1 MAQPRPVLTVDVNA
15 AHQSVRRA
23 GPSKAMNTH
32 AMASAQAPQAN
43 GQEQRQ
49 SANGIRPGDII
60 SEDDLNEQGGFS
72 SDEEGIDGYDTGVN
86 RQQSVGRGDGSY
98 GNQQYA
104 QQEYSLDSQDFVD
117 SDSSEGDQYGQE
129 GEGELGSDEDDGQY
143 DEEEEDELSSSPSI
157 PDENIDFDLVYA
169 LHNFI
174 ATVEG
179 QATVNKG
186 NSLTLLDDSNSYWWL
201 VRVLRT
207 QEVGYIPAENIETPY
222 ERLARLNK
230 HRNVDLT
237 SATDDDHN
245 QVPEGIITS
254 HLVKQRSFGTR
265 GISTHSGK
273 LSALSRR
280 NHGLKPKRLSDV
292 NEDKRGVQFG
302 PPTYLEHSG
311 NEYSDEEEE
320 DEDGDHDM
328 IEMDEDE
335 GELSDEEDE
344 AVEGDRQEIVEG
356 RDQYEPNHQIS
367 RGAMGAEHMEPDD
380 GMDWDARESE
390 RVQRAQ
396 EERNAARQ
404 AAQNRLAT
412 QTENNNS
419 AQQNSRAAQD
429 QVQGMLQQQQIRQQT
444 QQQQQQQQQ
453 MYQKQSAQQQQ
464 FQQSGAPRAAQPPQS
479 RLSLQEH
486 NRTTNRLSS
495 STTSSNGS
503 TSGFLPSQV
512 QASRDRASTDGNA
525 PTVAAI
531 TSPNDSKRDRRT
543 SHRKSRGEDDVL
555 EEKQGKKRSGVFSG
569 LFSRSKDKK
578 ERKSGHFS
586 NSSLES
592 DPTRLS
598 EDSNPRQS
606 LTMLGGSSSN
616 AGRALQERDRIQQ
629 EAYQKQFLHD
639 SRNDQRPQRP
649 GSLIA
654 TPGSA
659 PMLNVIRVFAGN
671 DIDSAAT
678 FKTVLLNQSTTAGDL
693 VRQAMQRFRLG
704 AGHDI
709 AQYCLTVKLVE
720 GDERILLANE
730 KPLQV
735 FDDLS
740 EAISSNND
748 IRTIP
753 SVKRSSVGSISSI
766 SSNLSLNPAILRLE
780 NDFSDDHNVKFY
792 LHRRTQNAGDSTLS
806 TRDSNAFGD
815 VSSSAGLSPKG
826 GAILQLS
833 NESNADGTRSSGQ
846 LLDPNDS
853 INNGTQFHRFPLRL
867 LIFPSDLPE
876 GMVFDPQTNAL
887 VPKKVLDTR
896 GPNALVPG
904 EGVPQDYREK
914 ILALP
919 RNTTVAEVVEQ
930 GLERF
935 GILEGVVEG
944 GDDVEDRSG
953 RRRSKGRIR
962 YGLTIKLEEHERQ
975 LQPSSRVVEA
985 FPSAPIM
992 RPATSNRRS
1001 KRASTDSAMLLNFID
1016 DLRADDPIFIL
1027 RQMQRQHHRSARPLS
1042 PTENILANRQDERR
1056 QAELGTVAPTPSN
1069 RALEEVRGGAAPADL
1084 EQQGMSRQEIIAAQR
1099 AAARERR
1106 AAVLGAQPNEE
1117 NGVDV
1122 MLDDKSRLR
1131 SSKMLDTGRVRYSF
1145 IPVSGEE
1152 HDISAIVED
1161 VLRTE
1166 NASMNGL
1173 LAAPPRPTMQLSS
1186 RTASATTIEDY
1197 VSAPGSPIGT
1207 SPLSLREA
1215 HITQP
1220 SSGTG
1225 TNSQKNIRGAGTSDD
1240 AFERLIS
1247 HGESSNRSVE
1257 EKIDQ
1262 VLSRLKSGNGPVALG
1277 QGSQPQATVPQQRF
1291 ASTQAQTG
1299 SVASSHDT
1307 ASPTSGMTHPSVATA
1322 PTPLSTL
1329 TATAGSVA
1337 ANRQM
1342 GSDASTGVS
1351 SRGFGNNIGSNMQA
1365 LSSSSTVGPSASAN
1379 RKTPLPSSSMT
1390 DFGISHLYA
1399 VAEAAARRKP
1409 PRKRPS
1415 KALATS
1421 SSSEEQDFRPTVA
1434 GLFPPQAPYIED
1446 RRIKDAYSPIGK
1458 HLNGLEDTLD
1468 RLLLDAMRLS

>member
-1 MAQPRPVLTVDVNA
+1 MAQSRPVLTVDVNA
-15 AHQSVRRA
+15 AQQSLRKA

-43 GQEQRQ
+43 GQQQRQ
-49 SANGIRPGDII
+49 SGTVIRPGDII
-60 SEDDLNEQGGFS
+60 SEDDLNAQGGFS
-72 SDEEGIDGYDTGVN
+72 SDEEGHNEYETGVN
-86 RQQSVGRGDGSY
+86 RQQQVAGRGAAY
-98 GNQQYA
+98 GNRQHA

-129 GEGELGSDEDDGQY
+129 AEGDMGSDEDDGQY
-143 DEEEEDELSSSPSI
+143 DEEDDDELSSSPSI

-254 HLVKQRSFGTR
+254 HLVKQRSFGSR

-280 NHGLKPKRLSDV
+280 NHGTKPKRLSDV

-311 NEYSDEEEE
+311 NEYSDEEDYEE
-320 DEDGDHDM
+320 GDHDM
-328 IEMDEDE
+328 IDMDEDE
-335 GELSDEEDE
+335 DELSEEEDDGAE
-344 AVEGDRQEIVEG
+344 EEVEEPVEP
-356 RDQYEPNHQIS
+356 RVQNQPNNQRS

-412 QTENNNS
+412 QTENNS
-419 AQQNSRAAQD
+419 SSQQNQQSVQD
-429 QVQGMLQQQQIRQQT
+429 QAQALQQQQQQTRQQA
-444 QQQQQQQQQ
+444 QQQQ
-453 MYQKQSAQQQQ
+453 MYQQQAHQQ
-464 FQQSGAPRAAQPPQS
+464 NLQQPGTVRSGQLPQS
-479 RLSLQEH
+479 RLSLQEQ
-486 NRTTNRLSS
+486 NRATDRLST

-503 TSGFLPSQV
+503 GTNFLPSQV
-512 QASRDRASTDGNA
+512 QASRTSNDGNA
-525 PTVAAI
+525 PNVAAI
-531 TSPNDSKRDRRT
+531 TSPESSKRDKRA
-543 SHRKSRGEDDVL
+543 SQRKSRGEDDIL

-586 NSSLES
+586 NSSMES
-592 DPTRLS
+592 DPTRVS
-598 EDSNPRQS
+598 EDSNSRQS
-606 LTMLGGSSSN
+606 LTMLSGASSN
-616 AGRALQERDRIQQ
+616 AGRALQERDRVQQ
-629 EAYQKQFLHD
+629 EAYQRQFLHD
-639 SRNDQRPQRP
+639 GRNDPRHQRP

-678 FKTVLLNQSTTAGDL
+678 FKTVLLNQSTTAGEL
-693 VRQAMQRFRLG
+693 VRQAMQRFHLG
-704 AGHDI
+704 AGNDI
-709 AQYCLTVKLVE
+709 SQYCLTVKLVE
-720 GDERILLANE
+720 GDERILQIGE

-735 FDDLS
+735 FDELS
-740 EAISSNND
+740 EAISTSNEM
-748 IRTIP
+748 RTIP

-792 LHRRTQNAGDSTLS
+792 LHRKGQLGGDATLS
-806 TRDSNAFGD
+806 TLDSNGFGD
-815 VSSSAGLSPKG
+815 MSTTTGLSPSG
-826 GAILQLS
+826 GAALQLS
-833 NESNADGTRSSGQ
+833 NDSNPDGSRSSGQ

-853 INNGTQFHRFPLRL
+853 LNNTTQFHRFPLRL

-876 GMVFDPQTNAL
+876 GTVFDPQTNAL
-887 VPKKVLDTR
+887 VPRKVLETR

-919 RNTTVAEVVEQ
+919 RNITVAEVVEQ

-962 YGLTIKLEEHERQ
+962 YGLTMKLQDHERQ
-975 LQPSSRVVEA
+975 LQPSSRVLEA
-985 FPSAPIM
+985 FPSAPVM

-1001 KRASTDSAMLLNFID
+1001 KRGSTDSAMLLNFVD
-1016 DLRADDPIFIL
+1016 DLRADDPVFIL

-1106 AAVLGAQPNEE
+1106 AAVLGAQANDA

-1122 MLDDKSRLR
+1122 MLDDRSRLR

-1161 VLRTE
+1161 VLCSE
-1166 NASMNGL
+1166 DASINGL
-1173 LAAPPRPTMQLSS
+1173 LAAPTRPAMQHGS

-1197 VSAPGSPIGT
+1197 VSAPGSPIRA

-1220 SSGTG
+1220 SPGAGSG
-1225 TNSQKNIRGAGTSDD
+1225 SQKSVRGGGSSED
-1240 AFERLIS
+1240 AFERLINNQS
-1247 HGESSNRSVE
+1247 DNGNRSVE
-1257 EKIDQ
+1257 DKIDQ
-1262 VLSRLKSGNGPVALG
+1262 VLSRLNTSGSPIGYG
-1277 QGSQPQATVPQQRF
+1277 QSSQEQRGVPQQRS
-1291 ASTQAQTG
+1291 AGQQAQGG
-1299 SVASSHDT
+1299 SITSSHDT

-1329 TATAGSVA
+1329 TAAAGSVA
-1337 ANRQM
+1337 TARQV
-1342 GSDASTGVS
+1342 GSEASTAGIS
-1351 SRGFGNNIGSNMQA
+1351 SRGLGNNIGSNMQA
-1365 LSSSSTVGPSASAN
+1365 LSSSSTVGPGMSAN
-1379 RKTPLPSSSMT
+1379 RKTPLPSASMT

-1409 PRKRPS
+1409 TRKRPS
-1415 KALATS
+1415 KPFGS
-1421 SSSEEQDFRPTVA
+1421 SASTNPEEPDFRPTVA

-1446 RRIKDAYSPIGK
+1446 RRIKDAYAPIGK
-1458 HLNGLEDTLD
+1458 QLNGLEETLD
-1468 RLLLDAMRLS
+1468 RLLSDAMRLS

>member
-15 AHQSVRRA
+15 AQQSLRRA

-43 GQEQRQ
+43 GQQQRQ
-49 SANGIRPGDII
+49 SGTGVRPGDII
-60 SEDDLNEQGGFS
+60 SEDDLNAQGGFS
-72 SDEEGIDGYDTGVN
+72 SDEEGNDGYDTGIN
-86 RQQSVGRGDGSY
+86 RQQVTGRGAAY
-98 GNQQYA
+98 GNLQHA
-104 QQEYSLDSQDFVD
+104 QQEYSLDSQDFAD

-129 GEGELGSDEDDGQY
+129 AEGELGSDEDDGQY
-143 DEEEEDELSSSPSI
+143 DEEDDDELSSSPSI

-245 QVPEGIITS
+245 QVPEGIFTS

-280 NHGLKPKRLSDV
+280 NHGVKPKRLSDV

-311 NEYSDEEEE
+311 NEYSDDEEE
-320 DEDGDHDM
+320 DEDHDM
-328 IEMDEDE
+328 IEMDGDEEELSEEEDE
-335 GELSDEEDE
+335 GAEEE
-344 AVEGDRQEIVEG
+344 REEHVVGSQI
-356 RDQYEPNHQIS
+356 QNQPNNQRA
-367 RGAMGAEHMEPDD
+367 RGATGAEQMEPDD

-412 QTENNNS
+412 QTES
-419 AQQNSRAAQD
+419 SSQQNQRSSQD
-429 QVQGMLQQQQIRQQT
+429 QARNA
-444 QQQQQQQQQ
+444 QQQQQSQPQQMRQQAQQQQ
-453 MYQKQSAQQQQ
+453 MYQQQQAQQQHLQ
-464 FQQSGAPRAAQPPQS
+464 PGAVRSVQPAQA
-479 RLSLQEH
+479 
-486 NRTTNRLSS
+486 RLSS
-495 STTSSNGS
+495 QENSRATDRLSTSTTSSNGS
-503 TSGFLPSQV
+503 ATGFLPSQV
-512 QASRDRASTDGNA
+512 QASRDRVSTDGNGLN
-525 PTVAAI
+525 AAAV
-531 TSPNDSKRDRRT
+531 TSPESSKRDKRS

-555 EEKQGKKRSGVFSG
+555 DEKQGKKRSGVFSG

-606 LTMLGGSSSN
+606 LTMLGGVSSN

-629 EAYQKQFLHD
+629 EAYQRQFLHD
-639 SRNDQRPQRP
+639 GRGDPRHQRP

-654 TPGSA
+654 TPGTA

-704 AGHDI
+704 AGHEI
-709 AQYCLTVKLVE
+709 SQYCLTVKLVE
-720 GDERILLANE
+720 GDERILQINE

-735 FDDLS
+735 FDELS
-740 EAISSNND
+740 EAISTSNEM
-748 IRTIP
+748 RTIP

-792 LHRRTQNAGDSTLS
+792 LHRRGQNGGDATLS
-806 TRDSNAFGD
+806 TLDSNGFGD
-815 VSSSAGLSPKG
+815 ISSNVGLSPSAG
-826 GAILQLS
+826 GVLQLS
-833 NESNADGTRSSGQ
+833 NESNPDGSRSSGQ

-853 INNGTQFHRFPLRL
+853 LANTTQFHRFPLRL

-876 GMVFDPQTNAL
+876 GTVFDPQTNAL
-887 VPKKVLDTR
+887 VPKKVLETR

-944 GDDVEDRSG
+944 GDDVEDRSN

-962 YGLTIKLEEHERQ
+962 YGLTIKLQDHERQ
-975 LQPSSRVVEA
+975 LQPSSRVMEA

-992 RPATSNRRS
+992 RPASSNRRS
-1001 KRASTDSAMLLNFID
+1001 KRGSTDSAMLLNFVD
-1016 DLRADDPIFIL
+1016 DLRAEDPIFIL

-1056 QAELGTVAPTPSN
+1056 QAELGSVAPTPSN

-1084 EQQGMSRQEIIAAQR
+1084 EQQGISRQEIIAAQR

-1106 AAVLGAQPNEE
+1106 AAVLGAQPNDE

-1161 VLRTE
+1161 VLRSE
-1166 NASMNGL
+1166 NASINGL
-1173 LAAPPRPTMQLSS
+1173 LAAPTRPALQHGS

-1197 VSAPGSPIGT
+1197 VSAPGSPIRA

-1215 HITQP
+1215 HISQP
-1220 SSGTG
+1220 SPGPGSG
-1225 TNSQKNIRGAGTSDD
+1225 SLKSVRGGGTSDD

-1247 HGESSNRSVE
+1247 QSESGNRSVE

-1262 VLSRLKSGNGPVALG
+1262 VLSRLNNTNSPII
-1277 QGSQPQATVPQQRF
+1277 QPSIPQQRL
-1291 ASTQAQTG
+1291 ANQQAQGG
-1299 SVASSHDT
+1299 SITSSHDT

-1329 TATAGSVA
+1329 TASAGSVA
-1337 ANRQM
+1337 TARQI
-1342 GSDASTGVS
+1342 GSDASTGMS
-1351 SRGFGNNIGSNMQA
+1351 SRGLGNNIGSNMQA
-1365 LSSSSTVGPSASAN
+1365 LSSSSTVGPSISAN
-1379 RKTPLPSSSMT
+1379 RKTPLPSVSMT

-1399 VAEAAARRKP
+1399 VAEAAARKKP

-1415 KALATS
+1415 KSFVGS
-1421 SSSEEQDFRPTVA
+1421 SASVQEEPDFQPTVA

-1446 RRIKDAYSPIGK
+1446 RRIKDAYGPIGK

-1468 RLLLDAMRLS
+1468 RLLSDAMRLS

>member
-15 AHQSVRRA
+15 AQQSLRRA

-32 AMASAQAPQAN
+32 AMASAQAPQGN
-43 GQEQRQ
+43 GQQQRQ
-49 SANGIRPGDII
+49 SSNGIRPGDII
-60 SEDDLNEQGGFS
+60 SEDDLNAQGGFS
-72 SDEEGIDGYDTGVN
+72 SDEEGNDGYDTGVN
-86 RQQSVGRGDGSY
+86 RQQIAGRGGAY
-98 GNQQYA
+98 GNRQHA
-104 QQEYSLDSQDFVD
+104 QQEYSLDSQDFAD

-129 GEGELGSDEDDGQY
+129 AEGEMGSDEDDGQY
-143 DEEEEDELSSSPSI
+143 DEEDDDELSSSPSI

-254 HLVKQRSFGTR
+254 HLVKQRSFGSR
-265 GISTHSGK
+265 GISSHSGK

-280 NHGLKPKRLSDV
+280 NHGIKPKRLSDV

-311 NEYSDEEEE
+311 NEYSDDEE
-320 DEDGDHDM
+320 DDEDHDM

-335 GELSDEEDE
+335 GDLSEEEDE
-344 AVEGDRQEIVEG
+344 GVEEEPEEIVEP
-356 RDQYEPNHQIS
+356 RVQNQQNNQRA

-412 QTENNNS
+412 QTEPNS
-419 AQQNSRAAQD
+419 SVQQGQNQAQVA
-429 QVQGMLQQQQIRQQT
+429 
-444 QQQQQQQQQ
+444 QQQQQVRQQ
-453 MYQKQSAQQQQ
+453 AQQQQ
-464 FQQSGAPRAAQPPQS
+464 AYQQQQAQQQQAYQQQQAQQQQLQQSNAARSAQPTQA
-479 RLSLQEH
+479 RLSLQEPS
-486 NRTTNRLSS
+486 RATDRLST

-503 TSGFLPSQV
+503 AAGFLPSQV
-512 QASRDRASTDGNA
+512 QASRDRASTDGNG
-525 PTVAAI
+525 PNAAVI
-531 TSPNDSKRDRRT
+531 TSPESNKRDKRA

-606 LTMLGGSSSN
+606 LTMLGGASSN

-629 EAYQKQFLHD
+629 EAYQRQFLHD
-639 SRNDQRPQRP
+639 GRGDQRHQRP

-704 AGHDI
+704 AGHEI
-709 AQYCLTVKLVE
+709 SQYCLTVKLVE
-720 GDERILLANE
+720 GDERILQISE

-735 FDDLS
+735 FDELS
-740 EAISSNND
+740 EAISNSNEM
-748 IRTIP
+748 RTIP

-780 NDFSDDHNVKFY
+780 SDFSDDHNVKFY
-792 LHRRTQNAGDSTLS
+792 LHRRGQLGGDGTLS
-806 TRDSNAFGD
+806 TFDSNVFGDMSSNTGLSPSGGAALQLSSDSNAD
-815 VSSSAGLSPKG
+815 VS
-826 GAILQLS
+826 
-833 NESNADGTRSSGQ
+833 RSSGQ

-853 INNGTQFHRFPLRL
+853 LNNTTQFHRFPLRL

-876 GMVFDPQTNAL
+876 GTVFDPQTNAL
-887 VPKKVLDTR
+887 VPKKVLETR

-962 YGLTIKLEEHERQ
+962 FGLTIKIQDHERQ
-975 LQPSSRVVEA
+975 LQPSSRVMEA
-985 FPSAPIM
+985 FPSAPVM
-992 RPATSNRRS
+992 RPATTNRRS
-1001 KRASTDSAMLLNFID
+1001 KRGSTDSAMLLNFVD
-1016 DLRADDPIFIL
+1016 DLRAEDPIFIL

-1084 EQQGMSRQEIIAAQR
+1084 ELQGMSRQEIIAAQR

-1106 AAVLGAQPNEE
+1106 AAVLGAQPNDE

-1131 SSKMLDTGRVRYSF
+1131 SSKMLDTGRIRYSF

-1161 VLRTE
+1161 VLRSE
-1166 NASMNGL
+1166 NASINGL
-1173 LAAPPRPTMQLSS
+1173 LAAPNRPAMHQGS

-1197 VSAPGSPIGT
+1197 VSAPGSPIRA

-1220 SSGTG
+1220 SPG
-1225 TNSQKNIRGAGTSDD
+1225 
-1240 AFERLIS
+1240 
-1247 HGESSNRSVE
+1247 
-1257 EKIDQ
+1257 
-1262 VLSRLKSGNGPVALG
+1262 
-1277 QGSQPQATVPQQRF
+1277 
-1291 ASTQAQTG
+1291 
-1299 SVASSHDT
+1299 
-1307 ASPTSGMTHPSVATA
+1307 
-1322 PTPLSTL
+1322 
-1329 TATAGSVA
+1329 AGSV
-1337 ANRQM
+1337 
-1342 GSDASTGVS
+1342 
-1351 SRGFGNNIGSNMQA
+1351 
-1365 LSSSSTVGPSASAN
+1365 
-1379 RKTPLPSSSMT
+1379 
-1390 DFGISHLYA
+1390 H
-1399 VAEAAARRKP
+1399 
-1409 PRKRPS
+1409 
-1415 KALATS
+1415 
-1421 SSSEEQDFRPTVA
+1421 
-1434 GLFPPQAPYIED
+1434 
-1446 RRIKDAYSPIGK
+1446 
-1458 HLNGLEDTLD
+1458 
-1468 RLLLDAMRLS
+1468 